1 MKAPQAANTPDQKLR
16 AVSDDSEG
24 EDKETEDARMA
35 VAGQF
40 YMGSPNTSPHS
51 QGPSIS
57 SEAFLFL
64 KNLFRRRPRDKSRS

>member
-1 MKAPQAANTPDQKLR
+1 MKASQAANSPDKKR
-16 AVSDDSEG
+16 SNGSDEPYG

-35 VAGQF
+35 VASQF

-64 KNLFRRRPRDKSRS
+64 KNLFRRRPRDKSRT

>member
-1 MKAPQAANTPDQKLR
+1 MKAHQSSSAPDKKLR
-16 AVSDDSEG
+16 IVSGDSNG
-24 EDKETEDARMA
+24 EDKDNEDARMA
-35 VAGQF
+35 VARQF

-64 KNLFRRRPRDKSRS
+64 KNLFRRRPRNKS